1 MWTEDDVVIVDVK
14 WLKPH
19 EEIKVKA
26 RDKLLDMTKR
36 WGGFTKPVLVDS
48 ITGSL
53 LDGHH
58 RLSVAKE
65 LGLSKIP
72 AICLDYLSSEE
83 IILELWPNNTYESIT
98 KSMVIEMCESNDLFH
113 QKPRNIQLFLIFH
126 QYWLVL
132 MNLDNSASNIIT
144 PLGVAF
150 AIQLVFQFWFDT

>member
-1 MWTEDDVVIVDVK
+1 MWTEDDVVMVEVD

-19 EEIKVKA
+19 EQIKVKA

-48 ITGSL
+48 VTGSL

-98 KSMVIEMCESNDLFH
+98 KSMVIQMCESNDLFPPKTTKH
-113 QKPRNIQLFLIFH
+113 TTIFLIFH

-132 MNLDNSASNIIT
+132 MNSDNSASNIKSHDY
-144 PLGVAF
+144 LAFAF
-150 AIQLVFQFWFDT
+150 AI

>member
-19 EEIKVKA
+19 EEIKTKA

-72 AICLDYLSSEE
+72 AICLDYLSSDE
-83 IILELWPNNTYESIT
+83 IILELWPNNCYDSIT
-98 KSMVIEMCESNDLFH
+98 KSMVIEMCESNDLFPPKTTKH
-113 QKPRNIQLFLIFH
+113 TTIFDLPPI
-126 QYWLVL
+126 LVS
-132 MNLDNSASNIIT
+132 LDE
-144 PLGVAF
+144 LR
-150 AIQLVFQFWFDT
+150 

>member
-1 MWTEDDVVIVDVK
+1 MWTEDDVVIVDVE

-19 EEIKVKA
+19 EEIKTKA

-83 IILELWPNNTYESIT
+83 IIVELWPNSGYESIT
-98 KSMVIEMCESNDLFH
+98 KSMVIEMCKSSDLFRPKTTKH
-113 QKPRNIQLFLIFH
+113 TTIFDLPPI
-126 QYWLVL
+126 LVS
-132 MNLDNSASNIIT
+132 LDE
-144 PLGVAF
+144 LK
-150 AIQLVFQFWFDT
+150 

>member
-19 EEIKVKA
+19 EEIKTKA

-98 KSMVIEMCESNDLFH
+98 KSMVIEMCESNDLFPPKTTKH
-113 QKPRNIQLFLIFH
+113 TTIFDLPPI
-126 QYWLVL
+126 LVS
-132 MNLDNSASNIIT
+132 LDE
-144 PLGVAF
+144 LR
-150 AIQLVFQFWFDT
+150 

>member
-98 KSMVIEMCESNDLFH
+98 KSMVIEMCESNDLFPPKTTKH
-113 QKPRNIQLFLIFH
+113 TTIFDLPPI
-126 QYWLVL
+126 LVS
-132 MNLDNSASNIIT
+132 LDE
-144 PLGVAF
+144 LR
-150 AIQLVFQFWFDT
+150 

>member
-1 MWTEDDVVIVDVK
+1 MWTEDDVIIVDVK

-19 EEIKVKA
+19 EEIKTKA

-83 IILELWPNNTYESIT
+83 IILELWPNNCYDSIT
-98 KSMVIEMCESNDLFH
+98 KSMVIEMCESNDLFPPKTTKH
-113 QKPRNIQLFLIFH
+113 TTIFDLPPI
-126 QYWLVL
+126 LVS
-132 MNLDNSASNIIT
+132 LDE
-144 PLGVAF
+144 LR
-150 AIQLVFQFWFDT
+150 

>member
-1 MWTEDDVVIVDVK
+1 MWTEDDVVIVDVE

-19 EEIKVKA
+19 EEIKTKA

-83 IILELWPNNTYESIT
+83 IIVELWPNSGYESIT
-98 KSMVIEMCESNDLFH
+98 KSKFN
-113 QKPRNIQLFLIFH
+113 
-126 QYWLVL
+126 
-132 MNLDNSASNIIT
+132 
-144 PLGVAF
+144 
-150 AIQLVFQFWFDT
+150 

>member
-1 MWTEDDVVIVDVK
+1 MRTEDDVVIVDVK

-19 EEIKVKA
+19 EEIKTKA

-72 AICLDYLSSEE
+72 AICLDYLSSDE

-98 KSMVIEMCESNDLFH
+98 KSMVIEMCESNDLVPPKTTKH
-113 QKPRNIQLFLIFH
+113 TTIFDLPPI
-126 QYWLVL
+126 LVS
-132 MNLDNSASNIIT
+132 LDE
-144 PLGVAF
+144 LR
-150 AIQLVFQFWFDT
+150 